1 MQAKTPTKARK
12 GWHDKARESSK
23 RVQHC
28 CPAGG
33 AVGGGGGEAPQD
45 AQEGHCGDGF
55 QWKVIGGLLLVSSL
69 SSTPT
74 IPYDLNEYS
83 KIK

>member
-1 MQAKTPTKARK
+1 M
-12 GWHDKARESSK
+12 
-23 RVQHC
+23 
-28 CPAGG
+28 
-33 AVGGGGGEAPQD
+33 GGGGGEAPQD
-45 AQEGHCGDGF
+45 AQEGHSGDGF